1 MKLILLG
8 PPGAGKGTQAK
19 ILVERHGIV
28 QLSTGDMLREA
39 VAQGTQIGQK
49 AQAVMAAGQYVSDEI
64 VNQIVAE
71 RIGREDCQAGFILDG
86 YPRTLAQ
93 AQALQQILADKNTA
107 LDAVIELRVDEE
119 LLLARIEKRA
129 RQTIAA
135 GGEVR
140 ADDNADIFRR
150 RLIEYSEKTAPLVR
164 FYAETGQLRQVDGMK
179 DVASVAAEIEN
190 YCSSHS

>member
-19 ILVERHGIV
+19 ILVENYGIT

-39 VAQGTQIGQK
+39 VVQGTEIGKK
-49 AQAVMAAGQYVSDEI
+49 AKAVMESGQYVSDDI

-71 RIGREDCQAGFILDG
+71 RIEKPDCERGFILDG

-93 AQALQQILADKNTA
+93 AQALQQLLAAKNTA
-107 LDAVIELRVDEE
+107 LDAVIALRVDEE

-129 RQTIAA
+129 QEAVAA
-135 GGEVR
+135 GGVVR
-140 ADDNADIFRR
+140 ADDNAETFRQ
-150 RLIEYSEKTAPLVR
+150 RLVEYGEKTAPLMR
-164 FYAETGQLRQVDGMK
+164 FYAETGQLRQIDGMR
-179 DVASVAAEIEN
+179 DVASVAAEIKK
-190 YCSSHS
+190 CLQSG